1 MKKQLVALYFLIVS
15 AIFLIACASSPSDKN
30 QANKKPGA
38 PAVEGFIVR
47 PTTLTQTISVSGT
60 IKPFEETVLTADVAG
75 RVVTI
80 NLPEGKRVQQG
91 TLLVKLFDDDLQAQ
105 LNKSTALLEL
115 AKLNEKRN
123 AELLKSSA
131 ISQADYDVSAIQVR
145 SSEADIDLVKAQI
158 RKTEIKAPYDGVL
171 GLRMVSPGVQVTP
184 GTPLATLR
192 SDKQLKIDFSI
203 PGKYSGIVKK
213 GLKVKLSVQGEDAS
227 YDATVIATEEAIDVG
242 TRNFKVRALIDNA
255 TAATKPG
262 SFANV
267 DLELGQNSGALLIPT
282 QAIIPRERDKQVIVA
297 VGGKAKFTPVT
308 TGARQDSLVQ
318 VLSGLHAGDTI
329 AITGILFL
337 KPGADVKF
345 SRIAQ

>member
-1 MKKQLVALYFLIVS
+1 MKKQLVALYFLVVI
-15 AIFLIACASSPSDKN
+15 ILFLFACASSPSDKN
-30 QANKKPGA
+30 QLIKKPGA
-38 PAVEGFIVR
+38 PAIEGFVVK
-47 PTTLTQTISVSGT
+47 PTTLLQTISVSGT
-60 IKPFEETVLTADVAG
+60 IKPFEETVLTADVSG
-75 RVVTI
+75 RVVAL
-80 NLPEGKRVQQG
+80 NLPEGKRIQQG

-145 SSEADIDLVKAQI
+145 SSEADIELIKAQI
-158 RKTEIKAPYDGVL
+158 RKTEIKAPYDGIL
-171 GLRMVSPGVQVTP
+171 GLRMVSLGVQVTP

-192 SDKQLKIDFSI
+192 SDKRLKVDFSV
-203 PGKYSGIVKK
+203 PGKYSDIVKT
-213 GLKVKLSVQGEDAS
+213 GLTVKLSVQGADTAF
-227 YDATVIATEEAIDVG
+227 DATVIATEEAIDVG

-255 TAATKPG
+255 TAAIKPG

-267 DLELGQNSGALLIPT
+267 DLELGQNSGAFMIPT

-297 VGGKAKFTPVT
+297 FNGKAKFTPIT
-308 TGARQDSLVQ
+308 TGVRQDSLVQ

-329 AITGILFL
+329 ATTGILFL
-337 KPGADVKF
+337 KPGTDVKF